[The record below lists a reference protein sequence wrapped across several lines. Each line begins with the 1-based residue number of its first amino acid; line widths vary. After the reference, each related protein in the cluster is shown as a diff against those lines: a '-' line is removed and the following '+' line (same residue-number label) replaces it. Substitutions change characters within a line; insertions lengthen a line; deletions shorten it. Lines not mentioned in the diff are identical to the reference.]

1 MSKCEIC
8 KKEKKTYTTVLA
20 FEPYGSRCLELCEEC
35 AVKMAE
41 KTRELFEELTKEN
54 CKKEKNNGK

>member
-20 FEPYGSRCLELCEEC
+20 FDPYGSRCLELCEEC
-35 AVKMAE
+35 AVKMALETE
-41 KTRELFEELTKEN
+41 KLFKTM
-54 CKKEKNNGK
+54 EKNKRKESK